1 MQKQKPYPT
10 PRTAFWA
17 GVRQFMPIT
26 LGAIPFGLVFGV
38 AATEIGITPLQ
49 GTVMSMFMIAGAA
62 QLAMVELIKN
72 NAAAWVIIL
81 SALIVNLRFVI
92 YSASL
97 APHFQSFSL
106 RWKLLN
112 AALIT
117 DQPFALSIAY
127 FTEHPDAPHKQWF
140 HFGHSITLWIT
151 WTASS
156 ALGLFVGAV
165 IPQSWSLS
173 LTIPFMFLGM
183 VIPAIRGRSY
193 LIAAIISGVVA
204 VLAHGL
210 PNNLGLPL
218 AIACGI
224 FVGVILEN
232 FE

>member
-1 MQKQKPYPT
+1 MQKPYAT
-10 PRTAFWA
+10 PRAAFWA
-17 GVRQFMPIT
+17 GVRQFIPIT

-38 AATEIGITPLQ
+38 AATSIGITPLQ
-49 GTVMSMFMIAGAA
+49 GTIMSMFMIAGAA
-62 QLAMVELIKN
+62 QLAMIELIRN

-106 RWKLLN
+106 RWKILD

-127 FTEHPDAPHKQWF
+127 FNEYPDAPHKNWY
-140 HFGHSITLWIT
+140 HFGHSLALWIT
-151 WTASS
+151 WVTSS
-156 ALGLFVGAV
+156 ALGLMVGAV
-165 IPQSWSLS
+165 IPASWSLG

-193 LIAAIISGVVA
+193 LIAAIVSGVIA

-218 AIACGI
+218 AIFCGI
-224 FVGVILEN
+224 FVGVTLEQ